1 MATASVD
8 AFGVSITLTTAE
20 RKQVDTGLAIVE
32 IISGVVAALVPGL
45 VFKGLCAV
53 LTALWKID
61 QTLLDGDDI
70 GFGITLYVPFVAIA
84 AANPFMISFTGNPDP
99 NAVPG
104 GGSHGGSS
112 PIQQKVVSLGV
123 DAGPNGTTLQ
133 PQLRGYSLNLVS
145 PGSDYALEYRLIPGA
160 AFERLQLLAGPEG
173 SWQPLAPEE
182 LTTFPDRVTNSSL
195 PDDIKRLAIALLAQ
209 GLGPRSSQDMDPDG
223 PHNPPDAPGTVG
235 AKPPTGEA

>member
-1 MATASVD
+1 M
-8 AFGVSITLTTAE
+8 
-20 RKQVDTGLAIVE
+20 
-32 IISGVVAALVPGL
+32 VAALVPGL

-104 GGSHGGSS
+104 GGSDGGSS
-112 PIQQKVVSLGV
+112 PIQQKSSRLAWMQVPMALRCG
-123 DAGPNGTTLQ
+123 

-160 AFERLQLLAGPEG
+160 AFERLQRSAG
-173 SWQPLAPEE
+173 L
-182 LTTFPDRVTNSSL
+182 RVH
-195 PDDIKRLAIALLAQ
+195 
-209 GLGPRSSQDMDPDG
+209 G
-223 PHNPPDAPGTVG
+223 NPSRP
-235 AKPPTGEA
+235 KS